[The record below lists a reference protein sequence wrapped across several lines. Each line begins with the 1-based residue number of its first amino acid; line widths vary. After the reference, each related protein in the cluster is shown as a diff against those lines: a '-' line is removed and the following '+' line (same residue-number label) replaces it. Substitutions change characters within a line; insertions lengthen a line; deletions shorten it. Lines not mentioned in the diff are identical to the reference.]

1 MRTTIPKLRRAIR
14 RTILEA
20 MHPETNARYTNMK
33 LMPYYEDA
41 ILGMMADGRMGG
53 YNMSDL
59 ATDIM
64 ELMGRPNDYF
74 PPNKMTYKEEFFDI
88 DTFSAAYKKLEQE
101 GLIVMTR
108 MEGRGPT
115 YELA

>member
-1 MRTTIPKLRRAIR
+1 MAPDTY
-14 RTILEA
+14 
-20 MHPETNARYTNMK
+20 ARYTNMA

-41 ILGMMADGRMGG
+41 ILGMMADRRLGG

-64 ELMGRPNDYF
+64 NLMEGPNDYF
-74 PPNKMTYKEEFFDI
+74 PPSKMSYEEQFFDM
-88 DTFSAAYKKLEQE
+88 DTFTATYKKLEQE
-101 GLIVMTR
+101 GKIVMTR

>member
-20 MHPETNARYTNMK
+20 MHPETHARSTNMK
-33 LMPYYEDA
+33 MMPYYEDA
-41 ILGMMADGRMGG
+41 ILGMMSDGRMGG

-64 ELMGRPNDYF
+64 ELMEGPNDYF
-74 PPNKMTYKEEFFDI
+74 PPSKMTTDEQFFDM
-88 DTFSAAYKKLEQE
+88 DTFSATYKKLEQE
-101 GLIVMTR
+101 GVIVMTR